1 VLDARPDRRENGHV
15 QEASTRGAAFAQAL
29 AEKDQARVRELM
41 HPEIDFRGLTPS
53 RAWDAKDRDT
63 VVAVLFEQWFEQS
76 DEIKTLE
83 KLETD
88 AFADR
93 ERVGYRLGVS
103 NLDGDFVVEQQAYL
117 SERDGRIGWMRVL
130 CSGFRPSES
139 PD

>member
-1 VLDARPDRRENGHV
+1 MVRL
-15 QEASTRGAAFAQAL
+15 QEATTRGAAFARAL
-29 AEKDQARVRELM
+29 ADKDQARIRSLM
-41 HPEIDFRGLTPS
+41 HPEIEFRGLTPG
-53 RAWDAKDRDT
+53 RAWQANDSDA

-76 DEIKTLE
+76 DEIKMLQ

-93 ERVGYRLGVS
+93 ERVGYRFGVS
-103 NLDGDFVVEQQAYL
+103 NPDGEFVVEQQAYL

-130 CSGFRPSES
+130 CSGFRPSEP